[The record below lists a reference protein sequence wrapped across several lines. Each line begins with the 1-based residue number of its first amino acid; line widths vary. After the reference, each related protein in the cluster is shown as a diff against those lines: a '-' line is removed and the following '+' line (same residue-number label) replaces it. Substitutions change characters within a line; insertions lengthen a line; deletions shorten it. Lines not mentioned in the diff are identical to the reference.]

1 MRLVEVVWEDACE
14 VDDTAWVFTDE
25 PVYSPRLVMQVG
37 YVVSDNDC
45 GLILT
50 SAYTENQQGRR
61 MQIPRGMIR
70 EVRLLKD

>member
-14 VDDTAWVFTDE
+14 LDDTPWVFIDE
-25 PVYSPRLVMQVG
+25 PQYLPKTVVQVG
-37 YVVSDNDC
+37 YVVADNEY
-45 GLILT
+45 GVVLT
-50 SAYTENQQGRR
+50 SAYTDTQHGRR